1 MSVINTNVKALG
13 AQQAIKENNRA
24 LTTAMERLS
33 SGKRINTAKDD
44 AAGLAISTRM
54 EAQTRGLNMAIR
66 NANDGI
72 SLLQTGEGAMGE
84 VINILQRMRELS
96 VQAVNGTL
104 NASDRTA
111 LNDEVSQLKTE
122 IDRIA
127 TTTEFNNQKILDGS
141 YTNKKLQIG
150 DKAYQ
155 SMDINIGSVATKD
168 LGMSG
173 ASFSN
178 NTLVSTRLGT
188 LADFSEGDIQLN
200 GQDLAAFDADNADTG
215 GLQGLIDNINSNV
228 DNVVASAF
236 NTVVAKN
243 IGTGIT
249 TEGQLTI
256 KVGVLGGTGT
266 ATSYSISKSDN
277 MQELVDN
284 INSQAGAQVTASIND
299 DGKLVIDSATGA
311 TLSISDKSATS
322 GYETASGFEGQT
334 TTTAFANFNG
344 FLKLDSKDGSPVRI
358 ERGNL
363 SATSPGALADLEVLG
378 FREITSEA
386 SSSLDAY
393 TVTGK
398 ALTAPTGAW
407 GATDIKINGVA
418 IYDEN
423 IATTTFSG
431 KLEAINNFSA
441 ETGVVAY
448 AHFDRTISLSA
459 GNFGELTADA
469 NALTVGQVISFNG
482 TAVYTAVAG
491 QGMDD
496 LVTSINAQTSQTGI
510 TAKAD
515 GFNLRLTGS
524 NVQSLKID
532 VALSSLGTAD
542 ATGFNALDDDVS
554 YGAIRLDSVGNKPI
568 SIELGSS
575 NTVAEHGFLEA
586 NVGASDFDV
595 NASTLSVAGGNS
607 LLGLNVST
615 AESATA
621 ALSTIDNAI
630 DSVSAQR
637 SVLGASQNRL
647 NYTINNLS
655 NVVMNTSA
663 SKSQIMDTDYAKETT
678 ELARSQIIQQAATAM
693 LAQANQQPQSV
704 LSLLQ

>member
-24 LTTAMERLS
+24 MTTAMERLS
-33 SGKRINTAKDD
+33 SGQRINTAKDD

-111 LNDEVSQLKTE
+111 LNDEVGQLKSE

-155 SMDINIGSVATKD
+155 SMDINLGSVATKD

-178 NTLVSTRLGT
+178 NTLVGTRVGT
-188 LADFSEGDIQLN
+188 LADFSEGDIRIN

-215 GLQGLIDNINSNV
+215 GLQGLIENINNNV

-256 KVGVLGGTGT
+256 NVGVLGGTGT
-266 ATSYSISKSDN
+266 ATTYSISKSDSI
-277 MQELVDN
+277 QELVDN
-284 INSQAGAQVTASIND
+284 INSQAGAQVTASING

-311 TLSISDKSATS
+311 TLSISDKSAAS
-322 GYETASGFEGQT
+322 GFETASGFQGQT
-334 TTTAFANFNG
+334 TATTFTSFNG

-363 SATSPGALADLEVLG
+363 SATAPGALADLEVLG
-378 FREITSEA
+378 FREITSEV

-418 IYDEN
+418 IHNAN
-423 IATTTFSG
+423 IATTTFAG
-431 KLEAINNFSA
+431 KLDAINNFSA

-459 GNFGELTADA
+459 GNFGELTADS
-469 NALTVGQVISFNG
+469 NALTVGAVISFNG
-482 TAVYTAVAG
+482 TEVYTAVAG

-496 LVTSINAQTSQTGI
+496 LVASINAQTSQTGI

-532 VALSSLGTAD
+532 VALSSAGTAD
-542 ATGFNALDDDVS
+542 ATGFNALDGDVS

-568 SIELGSS
+568 SIELGSGS
-575 NTVAEHGFLEA
+575 TPAEHGFLEA

-595 NASTLSVAGGNS
+595 NASTLSVAGGNT

-615 AESATA
+615 AASATA
-621 ALSTIDNAI
+621 ALGTIDNAI

-637 SVLGASQNRL
+637 SVLGAAQNRL

>member
-1 MSVINTNVKALG
+1 
-13 AQQAIKENNRA
+13 
-24 LTTAMERLS
+24 
-33 SGKRINTAKDD
+33 
-44 AAGLAISTRM
+44 
-54 EAQTRGLNMAIR
+54 
-66 NANDGI
+66 
-72 SLLQTGEGAMGE
+72 
-84 VINILQRMRELS
+84 
-96 VQAVNGTL
+96 
-104 NASDRTA
+104 
-111 LNDEVSQLKTE
+111 
-122 IDRIA
+122 
-127 TTTEFNNQKILDGS
+127 
-141 YTNKKLQIG
+141 
-150 DKAYQ
+150 
-155 SMDINIGSVATKD
+155 
-168 LGMSG
+168 
-173 ASFSN
+173 
-178 NTLVSTRLGT
+178 
-188 LADFSEGDIQLN
+188 
-200 GQDLAAFDADNADTG
+200 
-215 GLQGLIDNINSNV
+215 
-228 DNVVASAF
+228 
-236 NTVVAKN
+236 
-243 IGTGIT
+243 
-249 TEGQLTI
+249 
-256 KVGVLGGTGT
+256 
-266 ATSYSISKSDN
+266 

-299 DGKLVIDSATGA
+299 DGKLVIDSTTGA
-311 TLSISDKSATS
+311 TISIQDQSGLDASYDSGSGFIGSAT
-322 GYETASGFEGQT
+322 TAAF
-334 TTTAFANFNG
+334 TAFNG

-378 FREITSEA
+378 FREITSEV

-398 ALTAPTGAW
+398 ALTTPSGAW

-459 GNFGELTADA
+459 GNFGELTADS

-542 ATGFNALDDDVS
+542 ASGFNALDNNVS
-554 YGAIRLDSVGNKPI
+554 YGAIRLDSVANKPI

-595 NASTLSVAGGNS
+595 NASTLSVAGGS
-607 LLGLNVST
+607 TLLGLNVST

>member
-141 YTNKKLQIG
+141 YSNKKLQIG

-178 NTLVSTRLGT
+178 NTLVSTRVGT
-188 LADFSEGDIQLN
+188 LADFSEGDIQIN
-200 GQDLAAFDADNADTG
+200 GQDLAAFDADNAYTG

-236 NTVVAKN
+236 NIVVAKN

-256 KVGVLGGTGT
+256 KVGVLGGTGS
-266 ATSYSISKSDN
+266 ATTYSISKSDS

-322 GYETASGFEGQT
+322 GYETASGFQGQI
-334 TTTAFANFNG
+334 TTTAFASFNG

-378 FREITSEA
+378 FREITSEV
-386 SSSLDAY
+386 SRSLDAY

-407 GATDIKINGVA
+407 GASDIKINGVA

-431 KLEAINNFSA
+431 KLEAINNFSV

-532 VALSSLGTAD
+532 VALSSVGTAD

-568 SIELGSS
+568 SIELGLS
-575 NTVAEHGFLEA
+575 NTAGEHGFLEA

-621 ALSTIDNAI
+621 ALGTIDNAI